1 MTPTDDETNDARRIA
16 AEVAA
21 QLETS
26 RQVYRQI
33 FEQVATDGRLDS
45 EMREAAIST
54 LTDVAT
60 CLRTLAPD
68 FACIQVLPESEQPDL
83 ELILLRLLTD
93 SISVALAKEPDAALL
108 VPLAEVDAILE
119 ERPARPE

>member
-1 MTPTDDETNDARRIA
+1 MTPSDDETKNARRIA
-16 AEVAA
+16 AEVAT

-26 RQVYRQI
+26 RQVYRQAYG
-33 FEQVATDGRLDS
+33 QVTTDGRLDA

-93 SISVALAKEPDAALL
+93 SMSVALAETPDPALL
-108 VPLAEVDAILE
+108 VPLQELDAILD
-119 ERPARPE
+119 ERPARSQ

>member
-1 MTPTDDETNDARRIA
+1 MTSGDDETKNARRIA
-16 AEVAA
+16 AQVAA

-26 RQVYRQI
+26 RQVYRQVYS
-33 FEQVATDGRLDS
+33 QVTTEGRLDR
-45 EMREAAIST
+45 EIREAAIST

-68 FACIQVLPESEQPDL
+68 FACIEVLPESEQPDL

-93 SISVALAKEPDAALL
+93 SMSVALAETPDPALL
-108 VPLAEVDAILE
+108 VPLQELDAILE
-119 ERPARPE
+119 ESPTRSE

>member
-1 MTPTDDETNDARRIA
+1 MTSRDDNAKNARRIA

-26 RQVYRQI
+26 RQVYRQVYR
-33 FEQVATDGRLDS
+33 QVTTEGRLDR
-45 EMREAAIST
+45 EIWEAAIST

-68 FACIQVLPESEQPDL
+68 FACIEALPESEQPDL

-93 SISVALAKEPDAALL
+93 SMSVALAETPNPALL
-108 VPLAEVDAILE
+108 IPLQELDAILE
-119 ERPARPE
+119 EIPTRSE